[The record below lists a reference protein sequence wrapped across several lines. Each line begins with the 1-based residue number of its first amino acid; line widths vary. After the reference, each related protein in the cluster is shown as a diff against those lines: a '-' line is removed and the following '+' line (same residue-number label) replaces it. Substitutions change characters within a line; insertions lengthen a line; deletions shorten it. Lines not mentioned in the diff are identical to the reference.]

1 MIISSAQI
9 TAFKSIQKLEVPLDQ
24 KITVLIGPNESGK
37 TNILKAIEYFRP
49 DMDLSADLTCQF
61 SSFYDDS
68 KPPHIALKLTDFS
81 RKEAAKLASIHE
93 DLRSVE
99 SIIIKREGQQITDY
113 KIEVN
118 NKLISIPNI
127 RPILKMMP
135 KIIYFDSIP
144 IIKDFPIQS

>member
-68 KPPHIALKLTDFS
+68 KPP
-81 RKEAAKLASIHE
+81 
-93 DLRSVE
+93 
-99 SIIIKREGQQITDY
+99 QI
-113 KIEVN
+113 N
-118 NKLISIPNI
+118 
-127 RPILKMMP
+127 R
-135 KIIYFDSIP
+135 F
-144 IIKDFPIQS
+144 QS